1 MTAILLNLEDQ
12 EFEQVLASLL
22 LYEASMKVI
31 G

>member
-22 LYEASMKVI
+22 LCETSTKVI

>member
-12 EFEQVLASLL
+12 EFEQVWASLL